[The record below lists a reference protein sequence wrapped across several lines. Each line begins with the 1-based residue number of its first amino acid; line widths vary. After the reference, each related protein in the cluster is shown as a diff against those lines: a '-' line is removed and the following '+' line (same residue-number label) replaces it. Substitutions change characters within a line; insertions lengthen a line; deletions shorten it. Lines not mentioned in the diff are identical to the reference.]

1 MQTGAEPL
9 ADVGTEAHS
18 RRNPLARAFQLL
30 ERGFDRVFGTLQNPL
45 RQLGAL
51 GFYFF
56 WIVIVSGIYVYVF
69 FDTSIAGAYQSLEGL
84 ATGQRY
90 TGGLMRSLHR
100 YASDAFA
107 AVVALHLAREF
118 AYGRFAGFRWFS
130 WVSSVP
136 LLWLGLAAGVGGYW
150 LVWDQLAQFIGIA
163 VTEWF
168 GWLPGFGV
176 AMVRNF
182 LVTDTLSDRLFSLL
196 VFLHIGIPLLL
207 LLGMWVHIQ
216 RIARPRTSPAAR
228 LGVAILASLLVLS
241 LMKPALSQPPADL
254 ATVPLLLQFD
264 WFYLFPAPLLYRA
277 SPGAL
282 WLAATAATLA
292 LISLPWLIPIRRLQV
307 ARVDPANCNGC
318 GRCFAD
324 CPYGAV
330 IMVARTDGRAHLRQA
345 GVLPDL
351 CASCGICA
359 GACPSATPFRNIAE
373 FGNGI
378 DLPQLPIGELR
389 LGLQRALAGLNGEAT
404 VVAFGCERGAD
415 IKPLAHAAV
424 AAFSLPCIG
433 MLPPSFVEY
442 ALRGGADGVFVAGCG
457 EGDCEYQ
464 CGDQLTRERFEG
476 SREPHL
482 RTNVSRER
490 LRLAFSGD
498 AGALAGEVA
507 DFRAALAGPMP
518 APLARPARR
527 RKGAHG

>member
-1 MQTGAEPL
+1 METGTEPP
-9 ADVGTEAHS
+9 AGVGTEAPS
-18 RRNPLARAFQLL
+18 RRNPFARAFQLL
-30 ERGFDRVFGTLQNPL
+30 ERRFDRVFGAAQNPL

-56 WIVIVSGIYVYVF
+56 WMVIVSGIYVYVF
-69 FDTSIAGAYQSLEGL
+69 FDTSVAGAYRSLEAL
-84 ATGQRY
+84 ATEQRY
-90 TGGLMRSLHR
+90 AGGLMRSLHR

-107 AVVALHLAREF
+107 AAVALHFAREL

-130 WVSSVP
+130 WVSSAP
-136 LLWLGLAAGVGGYW
+136 LIWLGLAAGIGGYW

-182 LVTDTLSDRLFSLL
+182 IVADTLSDRLFSLL

-216 RIARPRTSPAAR
+216 RIARPRTWPDAR
-228 LGVAILASLLVLS
+228 LGLGLFASLLVLS
-241 LMKPALSQPPADL
+241 LARPALSQPPADL
-254 ATVPLLLQFD
+254 AAVPLLLQFD
-264 WFYLFPAPLLYRA
+264 WFYLFPAPLLYRG

-282 WLAATAATLA
+282 WLVATAATLA
-292 LISLPWLIPIRRLQV
+292 LMLLPWVVPGRRPPV
-307 ARVDPANCNGC
+307 AQVDPANCNGC

-330 IMVARTDGRAHLRQA
+330 VLIPRADGRAHLRQA
-345 GVLPDL
+345 AVLPDL

-359 GACPSATPFRNIAE
+359 GACPSATPFRKVAE

-378 DLPQLPIGELR
+378 DLPQLRVGALR
-389 LGLQRALAGLNGEAT
+389 LGLQRALAGLNGKAR
-404 VVAFGCERGAD
+404 VVAFGCDRGAD
-415 IKPLAHAAV
+415 IKPLAQAAV
-424 AAFSLPCIG
+424 ATFSLPCIG

-442 ALRGGADGVFVAGCG
+442 ALRGGADGVFVTGCG

-464 CGDQLTRERFEG
+464 CGDQLTRERIEG
-476 SREPHL
+476 RREPHF
-482 RTNVSRER
+482 RTRVARER
-490 LRLAFSGD
+490 LRLAFTGD
-498 AGALAGEVA
+498 AGVLEQELAN
-507 DFRAALAGPMP
+507 FRAALCGPMP
-518 APLARPARR
+518 APPSPPPRR